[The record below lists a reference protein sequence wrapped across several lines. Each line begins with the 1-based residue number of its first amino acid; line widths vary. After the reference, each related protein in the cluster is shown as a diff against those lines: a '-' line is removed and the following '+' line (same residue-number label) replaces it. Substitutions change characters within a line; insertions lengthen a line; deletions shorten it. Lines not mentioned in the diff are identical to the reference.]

1 MKKLLYFFLILSAF
15 IGLQQLIELS
25 TRGFYLQ
32 KILASDLIT
41 DSAWDSG
48 RQEES
53 HILEICDQPF
63 TFLGA
68 GSECFAFLSQ
78 DQTTVI
84 KFFKFDLFRPV
95 YLFRGLF
102 FENYSSY
109 AGTIS
114 HLNYPLIQRVLGMRE
129 YRIGRTWNSL
139 KLSYDHLKE
148 ETGLLYLHLNPS
160 EHLHKKITLYD
171 PNHIAHTIDLD
182 TTRFYMQKRATPLA
196 KHLLQ
201 LKEEK
206 EHIRARACIAS
217 FCKLTLDRCQKGF
230 ADRDPYMK
238 NFGFIGDRAVELDAG
253 SFIPDERMKEA
264 RFYKQELLFTTLEL
278 KTWAAKHYPQLS
290 SFIEQELCAA
300 VSS

>member
-1 MKKLLYFFLILSAF
+1 MKKLLIFSLILSLF

-25 TRGFYLQ
+25 TRGFYLE

-48 RQEES
+48 QQEEIP
-53 HILEICDQPF
+53 ILEICKQPF

-84 KFFKFDLFRPV
+84 KFFKVDLFRPV
-95 YLFRGLF
+95 YFFRGLF

-114 HLNYPLIQRVLGMRE
+114 RLNYPLIKRVLGMRE
-129 YRIGRTWNSL
+129 YRIARTWNSL

-160 EHLHKKITLYD
+160 EHLHKKVTLYD

-182 TTRFYMQKRATPLA
+182 TTRFYVQKRATPLVT
-196 KHLLQ
+196 HLLQ
-201 LKEEK
+201 LKEEG
-206 EHIRARACIAS
+206 EHARAQACVAS
-217 FCKLTLDRCQKGF
+217 FCKLILDRCQKGF

-238 NFGFIGDRAVELDAG
+238 NFGFIGDRAVELDTG
-253 SFIPDERMKEA
+253 SFIRDERMKEA
-264 RFYKQELLFTTLEL
+264 RFYKQELLFTTREL

-290 SFIEQELCAA
+290 GFIEQQLL
-300 VSS
+300 SIYS